1 MGIKDLFSEKTTGI
15 IAKTSLEEEVVRNNP
30 ELESAGNVNEQRKK
44 LERFIPLVDFSDPN
58 NFVSYGSAEAY
69 YKDAL
74 SRIYNQYP
82 YDGTAREKQEFLNN
96 STYVDL
102 YLFENRY
109 PRSTGYAVI
118 SADGWGTSTLTEAWG
133 LPSSLEYISAK
144 GGPHTSSGGIPVGSL
159 DKAFGESTN
168 RTSPNANIYQTD
180 LYATGGID
188 SLDRVGSRESNLK
201 FDLSNGVSTEF
212 WIRKGDWITDL
223 TEKEVVFDL
232 WNGTGTGS
240 TDGSYDAKSGYGR
253 LLIYLTGSG
262 DENGDENNAF
272 RVHLASGSSVWDMS
286 FGGSTVTTS
295 SLVNTW
301 KHCAFTFL
309 SSSTDAQLQSK
320 FYVDGQLLETKTA
333 TDKPFGEVTG
343 SLIAHMGALQTTPS
357 GNAFL
362 GKSMVGAGKLSGSL
376 DELRYWKSKRTD
388 RDIYRNWWTQVNGGT
403 NTEEANTELGLYY
416 KFNEGIT
423 GTSSVDSVV
432 LDYSGRISNGAWTGY
447 GINSRNTG
455 SAIVSASAA
464 TSEYEDPIIYSHH
477 DNVLSLYNE
486 LTATGSLYD
495 RENVSS
501 IKDSLP
507 SWIGEDDEYNG
518 SGHLDNITQII
529 GSYFDTINLQI
540 QGLTDFK
547 ESTYQTSSYMKTTP
561 FSDRLLSSNGL
572 LAPEIFVEADILERF
587 SKRNEEEEYTV
598 DIAEIKNQIYQNIY
612 NNLVFIYK
620 SKGTEKSFR
629 NLIHCYGLG
638 DEVVKFNAYGNNTTF
653 KLEDTNYNT
662 TIRKNYADFNH
673 PNRFDGAVYQNSS
686 STSVE
691 DDSVTFVSGT
701 NASFAYTSE
710 VEVIF
715 PKKHTP
721 LSPSHFNT
729 SFLTSSIFGTKVA
742 DEHPTN
748 FVNAASN
755 VDYSFALRAIRTHEE
770 SRDVYFELSASNG
783 AFLLT
788 SSIYGNV
795 YDNQKWNFGIR
806 VKDAKWPYATGI
818 TGSSVEDDVKV
829 EWAGY
834 NTEYGVVKNS
844 FSLTASSL
852 VDEFLTS
859 RLRYYAGAERT
870 AFTGTL
876 LARSDVK
883 VSSVMHWATYLDD
896 ATIKAHS
903 LDPENFGTLHPARN
917 AIFAADSTDFSV
929 DNIELLES
937 ETLALHWDFSGVT
950 GSDSSGEF
958 IVEDISSGSVDLQS
972 RYPNDGNLSHII
984 ANVYSGTGYFPS
996 SVSSTQVVDK
1006 EYVASSKQRLP
1017 EVVNGDDAINILTQ
1031 DDDLFPTDPA
1041 VSQTFYAF
1049 EKSMYGVISQEMINI
1064 FGTIVEFNNLIG
1076 EVTSKYRS
1084 GYKDLDRLR
1093 TLFFDKI
1100 QNNPD
1105 LDKFIDYYKWI
1116 DNSLSTM
1123 IQQLVPAS
1131 ANVADEIRTVVE
1143 SHIFERSSY
1152 RHQYPMLDYKGNSR
1166 WGGDEAVLEGR
1177 AKSSAELAY
1186 NWKFGHAPIT
1196 DVQNT
1201 NALWW
1206 RERAERDNATFDTA
1220 AGIDTA
1226 RRSINDIILSFN
1238 SASYDAEQFAGTGT
1252 TTYAGSAY
1260 ALRQL
1265 TPIMRMKVEAST
1277 EVRSGYNFPKTQKPE
1292 SIASIIKPG
1301 SSDSLQVTT
1310 TSFPDVDIEETGAP
1324 ILTVKRAFGTSTDKG
1339 EKAQSPVGQ
1348 FSSSL
1353 GTTEFAGL
1361 HTDAYGDN
1369 YETPMQG
1376 PFSQEHVGG
1385 YQHRHTKLNTGKS
1398 IEGSRAVGSLE
1409 VNDEARGMFD
1419 AGDATTVQ
1427 IITTDGTV
1435 ILATAHTSITT
1446 TTDTN
1451 FPTFKETT
1459 GVGTAQ
1465 ALVDC
1470 LNANSKLSA
1479 VKSGRT
1485 AIVTQARGGI
1495 EGNTTITVTEGGGDA
1510 GFSSVT
1516 NFAGGTPDV
1525 PDGQSSRQ
1533 EAWEIHGGDT
1543 FTTRS
1548 SMHNPPAY
1556 PAYQRAAKAKRP
1568 VNIRNIQSTTGSS
1581 ILGNYQNIYE
1591 VVQTSDRNTNN
1602 SAFIK
1607 SNGFAS
1613 ASVVSEVFSDL
1624 IDYAKPTRATSKHVI
1639 VERFS
1644 APGGPETAGDAA
1656 GGPFLDLESGQYS
1669 PYNDINYRNET
1680 VRAPLRALLT
1690 ERNEQFGLRSGS
1702 SNSEI
1707 DYDVLTGSIHK
1718 TNRNRLQRLYYTDQF
1733 SSTVATSSVFDN
1745 YYVQHM
1751 FPRSD
1756 RQYSWITASL
1766 FTNDEHTLG
1775 IFPIDGLKAVGAHA
1789 TATITCAD
1797 GDAQNGMDEKELI
1810 VITSTQGITKT
1821 YVIVQDIASM
1831 EAAGKPAVNLGD
1843 ILAADTV
1850 IDAAGDTAGSGPAG
1864 PNCIGGIAIPRH
1876 ATGTSQN
1883 GILRKLREAI
1893 LHGNGH
1899 AGAITISA
1907 VPPEDN
1913 GAQTITLTQAYVG
1926 GSGNTTITEDIANLT
1941 VTNFTGG
1948 LDKSLQSATTFC
1960 SSSDIG
1966 TGLNPRPPTPQPC
1979 QCGIGYS

>member
-69 YKDAL
+69 YKDAI

-102 YLFENRY
+102 YLFENSY
-109 PRSTGYAVI
+109 PRTTGYAVF
-118 SADGWGTSTLTEAWG
+118 SADGWGTSTVTETWG
-133 LPSSLEYISAK
+133 LPSALEYISVK

-159 DKAFGESTN
+159 DKAFGEPTN

-201 FDLSNGVSTEF
+201 FDLSSGVSTEF
-212 WIRKGDWITDL
+212 WIRKSAWSTDL

-240 TDGSYDAKSGYGR
+240 TDSSYNPKSGYGR
-253 LLIYLTGSG
+253 LLIYLTGSRNDYG
-262 DENGDENNAF
+262 TVNDVF

-286 FGGSTVTTS
+286 FGGSTITTS

-301 KHCAFTFL
+301 KHIGFTF
-309 SSSTDAQLQSK
+309 STSSTDERLETK
-320 FYVDGQLLETKTA
+320 FYLDGNLLETQTN
-333 TDKPFGEVTG
+333 TSLTSFGEVTG
-343 SLIAHMGALQTTPS
+343 SLIAHIGALQTTPS
-357 GNAFL
+357 GNAYFNA
-362 GKSMVGAGKLSGSL
+362 SMVGAGKLAGSL
-376 DELRYWKSKRTD
+376 DEFRYWKAKRTD

-403 NTEEANTELGLYY
+403 NTEEANTELGLYF

-432 LDYSGRISNGAWTGY
+432 LDYSGRISNGSWTGY
-447 GINSRNTG
+447 GTNSRNTG

-477 DNVLSLYNE
+477 DDVLSLYSE
-486 LTATGSLYD
+486 LEATGSLYD

-507 SWIGEDDEYNG
+507 SWIGEDEVYNG

-587 SKRNEEEEYTV
+587 SRRNEEEEYAA
-598 DIAEIKNQIYQNIY
+598 DIDEIKNQIYQNIY

-653 KLEDTNYNT
+653 KLNDTHYNT

-673 PNRFDGAVYQNSS
+673 PNRFEGTVYQNSS

-691 DDSVTFVSGT
+691 DDSVTFISGT

-721 LSPSHFNT
+721 ASPSHFNT
-729 SFLTSSIFGTKVA
+729 TFLTSSIFGNKVA
-742 DEHPTN
+742 NSDPTN
-748 FVNAASN
+748 FTNADSDE
-755 VDYSFALRAIRTHEE
+755 DYSFALRSIRTHEE
-770 SRDVYFELSASNG
+770 SKDVYFELSASNG

-818 TGSSVEDDVKV
+818 TGSSVEDDVRV
-829 EWAGY
+829 EWVGY
-834 NTEYGVVKNS
+834 NTEYGVVKNN

-870 AFTGTL
+870 AYAGDVLT
-876 LARSDVK
+876 RSDVK
-883 VSSVMHWATYLDD
+883 VSSVMHWATYLED
-896 ATIKAHS
+896 AAIKAHS

-917 AIFAADSTDFSV
+917 AFFAADSTDFNV

-937 ETLALHWDFSGVT
+937 ETLALHWDFSEVT

-984 ANVYSGTGYFPS
+984 ANVYSGTGYFPN

-1017 EVVNGDDAINILTQ
+1017 EVVNGDDAVNVLTQ

-1076 EVTSKYRS
+1076 EVTSKYRN

-1100 QNNPD
+1100 QNDPD

-1116 DNSLSTM
+1116 DNSLSVM

-1220 AGIDTA
+1220 TGIDTA

-1252 TTYAGSAY
+1252 TTYAGSTY

-1265 TPIMRMKVEAST
+1265 TPIVRMEVKASS
-1277 EVRSGYNFPKTQKPE
+1277 EVRSGYNFPRTQKPE

-1301 SSDSLQVTT
+1301 STDSLQVTT
-1310 TSFPDVDIEETGAP
+1310 TSFPDIDVEETGAP

-1385 YQHRHTKLNTGKS
+1385 YQHRHTKLNTSENALGTS
-1398 IEGSRAVGSLE
+1398 ASATLIIDGNFPDGWLDVG
-1409 VNDEARGMFD
+1409 
-1419 AGDATTVQ
+1419 TTTIK
-1427 IITTDGTV
+1427 IIATDGT
-1435 ILATAHTSITT
+1435 IITATADASTTT

-1451 FPTFKETT
+1451 SPTFEEASRWYD
-1459 GVGTAQ
+1459 TAINL
-1465 ALVDC
+1465 AAC
-1470 LNANSKLSA
+1470 LDANSKLSA
-1479 VKSGRT
+1479 SRFGDTVTINQLIPGT
-1485 AIVTQARGGI
+1485 A
-1495 EGNTTITVTEGGGDA
+1495 GNTTITVTDGGGDA
-1510 GFSSVT
+1510 PITTVNS
-1516 NFAGGTPDV
+1516 FAGGTANTPDNR
-1525 PDGQSSRQ
+1525 SSRQ

-1556 PAYQRAAKAKRP
+1556 PAYQRGPKAKRP

-1602 SAFIK
+1602 SAFVK
-1607 SNGFAS
+1607 SDGFSTDS
-1613 ASVVSEVFSDL
+1613 AISEVFSDL
-1624 IDYAKPTRATSKHVI
+1624 IDYAKPTRRKTKHVF

-1680 VRAPLRALLT
+1680 VRAPLRALLA

-1702 SNSEI
+1702 SNSET
-1707 DYDVLTGSIHK
+1707 DYDALTMTGSIHK
-1718 TNRNRLQRLYYTDQF
+1718 TNKNGLQRLYYTDQF
-1733 SSTVATSSVFDN
+1733 NSTVATSSVFDN

-1751 FPRSD
+1751 IPRSD

-1766 FTNDEHTLG
+1766 FVNDDHTLG
-1775 IFPIDGLKAVGAHA
+1775 IFPSDGLRATGQHA
-1789 TATITCAD
+1789 TATITVAAGTGTDFAD
-1797 GDAQNGMDEKELI
+1797 AKDSI
-1810 VITSTQGITKT
+1810 VITSANGTTRT
-1821 YVIVQDIASM
+1821 YVV
-1831 EAAGKPAVNLGD
+1831 VNSTTALSLGD

-1850 IDAAGDTAGSGPAG
+1850 VDGITTAGSALA
-1864 PNCIGGIAIPRH
+1864 GGIAIPVA
-1876 ATGTSQN
+1876 ATR
-1883 GILRKLREAI
+1883 LR
-1893 LHGNGH
+1893 
-1899 AGAITISA
+1899 
-1907 VPPEDN
+1907 
-1913 GAQTITLTQAYVG
+1913 YY
-1926 GSGNTTITEDIANLT
+1926 TTRI
-1941 VTNFTGG
+1941 F
-1948 LDKSLQSATTFC
+1948 DKT
-1960 SSSDIG
+1960 
-1966 TGLNPRPPTPQPC
+1966 
-1979 QCGIGYS
+1979 